1 MQKYPI
7 VMVNEAQDELN
18 NINLLRLLGYT
29 YIRL

>member
-1 MQKYPI
+1 MKKYSI
-7 VMVNEAQDELN
+7 VMVNEAQEELN